1 MYQRDPQKIAGSNE
15 RRTVRAF
22 GEDLSTHWIHSPDQI
37 SLRLRTAP
45 LRIRLSVLDPN
56 RAVGAGQRIEHS
68 PQVTTSPCGSHLSG
82 IPYMVRRRDAT
93 ANCTCA
99 NRWAGILVKIRYRLN
114 RPPPPSK
121 AGACFYY
128 IACFYSLLAFIFTI
142 HAKLRVPFQF
152 VPPVEAVRP
161 AAATKPKPKA
171 APKQL
176 SMTAFL
182 KKN

>member
-1 MYQRDPQKIAGSNE
+1 MLLLQCGDSVKVPSLQCG
-15 RRTVRAF
+15 
-22 GEDLSTHWIHSPDQI
+22 HS
-37 SLRLRTAP
+37 AH
-45 LRIRLSVLDPN
+45 
-56 RAVGAGQRIEHS
+56 AA
-68 PQVTTSPCGSHLSG
+68 
-82 IPYMVRRRDAT
+82 
-93 ANCTCA
+93 
-99 NRWAGILVKIRYRLN
+99 K
-114 RPPPPSK
+114 PPPLK

-128 IACFYSLLAFIFTI
+128 IACFYSLLAFISTI

>member
-1 MYQRDPQKIAGSNE
+1 MSPGQDAHHPPPVGIGRSVQRILGGGAPH
-15 RRTVRAF
+15 
-22 GEDLSTHWIHSPDQI
+22 LSRSDGVPCL
-37 SLRLRTAP
+37 LRLP
-45 LRIRLSVLDPN
+45 LRVWTN
-56 RAVGAGQRIEHS
+56 EQS
-68 PQVTTSPCGSHLSG
+68 PSG
-82 IPYMVRRRDAT
+82 IWDPMES
-93 ANCTCA
+93 
-99 NRWAGILVKIRYRLN
+99 K
-114 RPPPPSK
+114 PPPPLR

-128 IACFYSLLAFIFTI
+128 IECFYSLLAFIFTI